1 MLLRAL
7 LVGALAFAAAGC
19 GGGGKSSAE
28 ATEAGTTTTELPP
41 GCLVEDVQAIVDRFL
56 KRGDLAPPG
65 FFQVYGTNESDGRKF
80 LTRNRAKA
88 VAEIERRRRFNERQ
102 RVISLRVAPEDINH
116 VRVTFDLTRIA
127 NDFLRRGIATRIA
140 SGAGTIDCAH
150 GKVAAWVVKGP

>member
-1 MLLRAL
+1 VLLRAL
-7 LVGALAFAAAGC
+7 AVGVLAFAAAGC
-19 GGGGKSSAE
+19 GGGDGGT
-28 ATEAGTTTTELPP
+28 TEAGTTTTDLPP

-88 VAEIERRRRFNERQ
+88 VAEIKRRQRFDERQ
-102 RVISLRVAPEDINH
+102 RVISLQVAPEDINH
-116 VRVTFDLTRIA
+116 VRMTFDLTRIA
-127 NDFLRRGIATRIA
+127 DDFIKRGITTRIA

>member
-7 LVGALAFAAAGC
+7 AVGVLAFAAAGC
-19 GGGGKSSAE
+19 GGGDDGGT
-28 ATEAGTTTTELPP
+28 TEAGTTTTDLPP

-88 VAEIERRRRFNERQ
+88 VAEIKRRQRFDERQ
-102 RVISLRVAPEDINH
+102 RVISLQVAPEDINH
-116 VRVTFDLTRIA
+116 VRMTFDLTRIA
-127 NDFLRRGIATRIA
+127 DDFIKRGITTRIA

>member
-1 MLLRAL
+1 VLLRAL
-7 LVGALAFAAAGC
+7 TVGVLAFAAAGC
-19 GGGGKSSAE
+19 GGGDDGGT
-28 ATEAGTTTTELPP
+28 TEAGTTTTDLPP

-65 FFQVYGTNESDGRKF
+65 FFQVYGTNESDGRKL

-88 VAEIERRRRFNERQ
+88 VAEIKRRQRFDERQ
-102 RVISLRVAPEDINH
+102 RVISLQVAPEDINH
-116 VRVTFDLTRIA
+116 VRMTFDLTRIA
-127 NDFLRRGIATRIA
+127 DDFIKRGITTRIA